1 MSFDF
6 FDKVYCIHLPNDKRR
21 EAIEKEFQRVGIHD
35 VTYVH
40 AQQPCEGFSMS
51 NMRRGARGEFGC
63 SLSHIKAAV
72 QAIEDGAE
80 RPLFLEDDIAFKAPE
95 RMRVV
100 AKELDLFPYWTVLY
114 MGGHPREQ
122 CYMVTENLAQVRT
135 FSFAESY
142 AIRGYKLSKWIRFW
156 LDRVGQP
163 HAMVDL
169 ILGEFAA
176 EHHSYCVYPLM
187 TYQPPGI
194 SQISNQPDNKDSCL
208 KKGWATNLCDDLY
221 TKSA

>member
-35 VTYVH
+35 VTFVH
-40 AQQPCEGFSMS
+40 AQQPYEGFRMS
-51 NMRRGARGEFGC
+51 NMRRGVRGEFGC
-63 SLSHIKAAV
+63 SLSHIKAAMI
-72 QAIEDGAE
+72 AIDDGAY
-80 RPLFLEDDIAFKAPE
+80 RPLFLEDDVIFKAPE
-95 RMRVV
+95 RMR
-100 AKELDLFPYWTVLY
+100 AIEKDLDLFPYWEVLY
-114 MGGHPREQ
+114 LGGHPREP
-122 CYMVTENLAQVRT
+122 CHWVTDNLVEVKT

-142 AIRGYKLSKWIRFW
+142 ALRGDRMTQWVQFW

-163 HAMVDL
+163 NAMVDL

-176 EHHSYCVYPLM
+176 LHYSYCVYPLM

-194 SQISNQPDNKDSCL
+194 SQISNKPDNKDSCL
-208 KKGWATNLCDDLY
+208 EKGWTTNLCEDLSIR
-221 TKSA
+221 SA